1 VGTTG
6 LATVG
11 GQCGVCGC
19 TDVAPLVRHHATRSG
34 RHFAVASVAEVDMM
48 NESGYGGI
56 VLDRLATQTAEILA
70 ADQSCIFARDQRD
83 PGVRI
88 VAAAHGAAEDSI
100 GKRVKVNVETAQG
113 RRAPGTAV
121 ELRWDGE
128 VQGALSVSSGASARE
143 FSQVEIRVLR
153 AIGVGAAAALA
164 HSYSRPRVRGDIR
177 APIRNLAT
185 SLAELDPGTA
195 EHSRDVV
202 DLACEI
208 GRTAGFSRAGLAE
221 LGVAALLHDVGK
233 MRVPNTILNKPGKLT
248 PGEREVIVQHP
259 ILGAEALT
267 RVAGLEVVATLV
279 RYHHERWDGG
289 GYPDGLSGERIP
301 RASRIISAC
310 DAYSAMVSDRPYRNA
325 MTHAQALAELRS
337 GAGGQFDA
345 EVVAQLE
352 AVHARR
358 VAA

>member
-1 VGTTG
+1 
-6 LATVG
+6 
-11 GQCGVCGC
+11 
-19 TDVAPLVRHHATRSG
+19 
-34 RHFAVASVAEVDMM
+34 
-48 NESGYGGI
+48 
-56 VLDRLATQTAEILA
+56 
-70 ADQSCIFARDQRD
+70 
-83 PGVRI
+83 
-88 VAAAHGAAEDSI
+88 
-100 GKRVKVNVETAQG
+100 
-113 RRAPGTAV
+113 
-121 ELRWDGE
+121 
-128 VQGALSVSSGASARE
+128 
-143 FSQVEIRVLR
+143 
-153 AIGVGAAAALA
+153 
-164 HSYSRPRVRGDIR
+164 
-177 APIRNLAT
+177 
-185 SLAELDPGTA
+185 
-195 EHSRDVV
+195 VV

-208 GRTAGFSRAGLAE
+208 GRTAGFSRAALAE

-233 MRVPNTILNKPGKLT
+233 MRVPDTILNKPGKLT
-248 PGEREVIVQHP
+248 PGEREVIAQHP

-279 RYHHERWDGG
+279 RYHHERWDGS

-310 DAYSAMVSDRPYRNA
+310 NAYSAMVSDRPYRNA